1 MFINYIIPD
10 FHRYKR
16 NFQSEADKNSTNL
29 LINSD
34 EENCGTDF
42 ENEFLNSEIEMAL
55 NHDYQRVPTIN

>member
-16 NFQSEADKNSTNL
+16 SFQSEADKNSTNL

-34 EENCGTDF
+34 EENGGTDF
-42 ENEFLNSEIEMAL
+42 ENEFLNSEIDISL
-55 NHDYQRVPTIN
+55 NHDY